1 MKGKSNVFYVAD
13 LILCGLALLFTCKYI
28 GVYHRPFVFSLFMAV
43 VPVVIRANI
52 SYLFK
57 YNEKVVRW
65 PLLIFFV
72 LSGWSILSL
81 TYCDDVLCKMANWFS
96 YVLIALDITDTPF
109 YHVGNHRITSDVF
122 VESTCGIVVLLT
134 LSWFYFLPIIQ
145 YIVKLFG
152 SKFEENIKPNFLD
165 IICAYRN
172 DKQMKKYLVYYSFVF
187 IAFMV
192 GSSMPLNGWAL
203 CVIFFPLVAYYVICR
218 LNNHPTKLAEYIL
231 LLVSTLVLWYTQY
244 YRNELRIIGLSLNA
258 AMIVWLCFS
267 LHRRLKKWN
276 LPLFLS
282 LFVGWLLPN
291 LSLGYNIYAEIHTS
305 RIALFE
311 CSVSRSGVLRV
322 MSDKGCGL
330 RDRHRVILEP
340 EYETFYVED
349 YHSDFIRVRKNGV
362 WLMYDVNT
370 QSWVGEST
378 IDMDLQK
385 NVTELLKS
393 ELQTTGAKLGRV
405 IGMETNTGEIKA
417 MTGWDYRHSLDGYYV
432 NFFNEPT
439 LSELYSTAAILNT
452 VEKVNLTDNMF
463 GLPYKSFLTDS
474 LTNFYEYVAMAFGKD
489 IPRYR
494 NQLRSLGYGLPITI
508 PTLTRYNEILHTM
521 SDNVSGDSVDY
532 LHGFS
537 AKSAMVSPIQL
548 LAFYNGIAN
557 KGIMFT
563 PMLEVN
569 QGKITVRKMA
579 SNTAIETV
587 QNILKENVDLVA
599 SHYNGSD
606 TIDAAG
612 RFSLA
617 ESDVTDW
624 DTMKYRM
631 EFCGYFPSKSP
642 QYTVLIILEKDDMP
656 AKAEFVYPL
665 LQKLIGIL
673 KTE

>member
-81 TYCDDVLCKMANWFS
+81 TYCDDVLYRLANWFS
-96 YVLIALDITDTPF
+96 YGLIALDITDSPF
-109 YHVGNHRITSDVF
+109 YHIGNHQITSDVF
-122 VESTCGIVVLLT
+122 VENACGILVLLT
-134 LSWFYFLPIIQ
+134 LSWFYVLPIIQ

-203 CVIFFPLVAYYVICR
+203 CVIFSPLVAYYVICR

-349 YHSDFIRVRKNGV
+349 YHSDFIRVRKKRS
-362 WLMYDVNT
+362 MADV
-370 QSWVGEST
+370 
-378 IDMDLQK
+378 
-385 NVTELLKS
+385 
-393 ELQTTGAKLGRV
+393 
-405 IGMETNTGEIKA
+405 
-417 MTGWDYRHSLDGYYV
+417 
-432 NFFNEPT
+432 
-439 LSELYSTAAILNT
+439 
-452 VEKVNLTDNMF
+452 
-463 GLPYKSFLTDS
+463 
-474 LTNFYEYVAMAFGKD
+474 
-489 IPRYR
+489 
-494 NQLRSLGYGLPITI
+494 
-508 PTLTRYNEILHTM
+508 
-521 SDNVSGDSVDY
+521 
-532 LHGFS
+532 
-537 AKSAMVSPIQL
+537 
-548 LAFYNGIAN
+548 
-557 KGIMFT
+557 
-563 PMLEVN
+563 
-569 QGKITVRKMA
+569 
-579 SNTAIETV
+579 
-587 QNILKENVDLVA
+587 
-599 SHYNGSD
+599 
-606 TIDAAG
+606 
-612 RFSLA
+612 
-617 ESDVTDW
+617 
-624 DTMKYRM
+624 
-631 EFCGYFPSKSP
+631 
-642 QYTVLIILEKDDMP
+642 
-656 AKAEFVYPL
+656 
-665 LQKLIGIL
+665 
-673 KTE
+673 

>member
-1 MKGKSNVFYVAD
+1 
-13 LILCGLALLFTCKYI
+13 
-28 GVYHRPFVFSLFMAV
+28 MAI
-43 VPVVIRANI
+43 VPVVLRANI

-65 PLLIFFV
+65 PLLIFFA

-96 YVLIALDITDTPF
+96 YGLIALDITDTPF

-122 VESTCGIVVLLT
+122 VESICGILVLLT
-134 LSWFYFLPIIQ
+134 LLWFYVLPIIQ

-152 SKFEENIKPNFLD
+152 SKFQENIKPNFLD

-203 CVIFFPLVAYYVICR
+203 CVIFFPLAAYYVICR
-218 LNNHPTKLAEYIL
+218 LNNHPTRLAEYIL

-258 AMIVWLCFS
+258 AMIVWFCLS
-267 LHRRLKKWN
+267 LHKRLKKWN

-282 LFVGWLLPN
+282 IFVGWLIPN

-349 YHSDFIRVRKNGV
+349 YHSDFIRVRNNGV

-393 ELQTTGAKLGRV
+393 ELQNTGAKLGRV
-405 IGMETNTGEIKA
+405 IVMETNTGEIKA
-417 MTGWDYRHSLDGYYV
+417 MTGWDYRRSLDGYYV

-439 LSELYSTAAILNT
+439 LSELYSTAALLNT
-452 VEKVNLTDNMF
+452 FEKVNLTDKMF
-463 GLPYKSFLTDS
+463 SLTYKSFMTDS
-474 LTNFYEYVAMAFGKD
+474 LSIFYENVAMAFGKD

-521 SDNVSGDSVDY
+521 RDNVSGDSVDY

-569 QGKITVRKMA
+569 QGKIIVRKMA

-599 SHYNGSD
+599 SHYYNGSD
-606 TIDAAG
+606 TVDAAG

-642 QYTVLIILEKDDMP
+642 QYTVLIILEKDDKP

-665 LQKLIGIL
+665 LQKLTGIL

>member
-28 GVYHRPFVFSLFMAV
+28 GVYHRSFVFSLFMAV
-43 VPVVIRANI
+43 VPVMIRANI

-96 YVLIALDITDTPF
+96 YGLIALDITDTPF

-122 VESTCGIVVLLT
+122 VESTCGILVLLT
-134 LSWFYFLPIIQ
+134 LLWFYVLPIIQ

-152 SKFEENIKPNFLD
+152 SKFEENIKPNCQN

-172 DKQMKKYLVYYSFVF
+172 DKLMKKYLVYYSFVF

-218 LNNHPTKLAEYIL
+218 QNNHPTKLTEYIL
-231 LLVSTLVLWYTQY
+231 LLVSTMVLWYTQY

-349 YHSDFIRVRKNGV
+349 YHSDFIRVRQNGV

-393 ELQTTGAKLGRV
+393 ELQNTGAKLGRV
-405 IGMETNTGEIKA
+405 IVMETNTGEIKA
-417 MTGWDYRHSLDGYYV
+417 MTGWDYRRSLDGYYV

-452 VEKVNLTDNMF
+452 VEKVNLTDKMF
-463 GLPYKSFLTDS
+463 GLTYKSFLTDS
-474 LTNFYEYVAMAFGKD
+474 LTNFYENVAMAFGKD

-521 SDNVSGDSVDY
+521 SDNVSGDSINY

-548 LAFYNGIAN
+548 FAFYNGIAN
-557 KGIMFT
+557 NGIMLT
-563 PMLEVN
+563 PILDVN
-569 QGKITVRKMA
+569 KGKIIVRKMA
-579 SNTAIETV
+579 SVLAIETV
-587 QNILKENVDLVA
+587 QNILKDNFDSVALRYNSCDMVDV
-599 SHYNGSD
+599 D
-606 TIDAAG
+606 MAG

-617 ESDVTDW
+617 ESNIVDW

-631 EFCGYFPSKSP
+631 EFCGYFPSEDP
-642 QYTVLIILEKDDMP
+642 QYTILIILEKDDMP

-665 LQKLIGIL
+665 LEKLVRIL
-673 KTE
+673 K